1 MKNMFALDG
10 YPISLQLTQARIFFS
25 RCWYFMLHLGIPFGH
40 VPDQVHDVARVAPH
54 VVVLAHILHE
64 GGVQHDVILGTEDKE
79 VGLVLKSVE
88 TDALLAC

>member
-1 MKNMFALDG
+1 M
-10 YPISLQLTQARIFFS
+10 
-25 RCWYFMLHLGIPFGH
+25 
-40 VPDQVHDVARVAPH
+40 PDQVHDVARVAPH
-54 VVVLAHILHE
+54 VVVLAPILHE